1 MNAIPA
7 QEIKRR
13 GIAAVDDLIA
23 KGDLHV
29 IRNNQPQY
37 VVLSVERYQD
47 LIVAEQEAHYARV
60 RASLEDVKG
69 GKVKK
74 FKTAAA
80 LLKALDTDE
89 TACCTPSLRRSSF
102 FGRHASFSKNTP
114 TCGHALPRCSTT
126 YKKTRFSHIWSCM
139 P

>member
-37 VVLSVERYQD
+37 VVLSELRYQE
-47 LIVAEQEAHYARV
+47 LIVAEQEAYYARI
-60 RASLEDVKG
+60 RASLEDVKEG
-69 GKVKK
+69 RVKRGSADDLIK
-74 FKTAAA
+74 E
-80 LLKALDTDE
+80 LKLED
-89 TACCTPSLRRSSF
+89 
-102 FGRHASFSKNTP
+102 
-114 TCGHALPRCSTT
+114 
-126 YKKTRFSHIWSCM
+126 
-139 P
+139 